1 MQEAKLRLD
10 KMLDK
15 SGECWLFTG
24 SVNNKGY
31 GQFWLNGRC
40 RLPHRVA
47 MELSTGEEPE
57 GVVMHSCDT
66 PLCCNP
72 SHLSVGTQEENLQ
85 DMRNKRRASSPP
97 HVAGELCGRAKLT
110 WSQAALIRTDTRPQ
124 RVIAEEYGV
133 TQPTVY
139 KIQRG
144 LTWQVQHQPKTDT

>member
-47 MELSTGEEPE
+47 MELSTG
-57 GVVMHSCDT
+57 G
-66 PLCCNP
+66 
-72 SHLSVGTQEENLQ
+72 G
-85 DMRNKRRASSPP
+85 A
-97 HVAGELCGRAKLT
+97 
-110 WSQAALIRTDTRPQ
+110 
-124 RVIAEEYGV
+124 
-133 TQPTVY
+133 
-139 KIQRG
+139 
-144 LTWQVQHQPKTDT
+144 